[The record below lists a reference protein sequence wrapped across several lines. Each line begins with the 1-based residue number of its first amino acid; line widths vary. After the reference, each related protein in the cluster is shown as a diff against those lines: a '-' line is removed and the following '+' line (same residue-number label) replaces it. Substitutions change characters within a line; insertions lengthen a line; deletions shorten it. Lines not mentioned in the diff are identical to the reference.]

1 MGQTPSERGSM
12 GVFKNTKEAFER
24 GMSGDST
31 YEIADSTLVCSHCGH
46 TDFALESVLLN
57 TRGMSFIGL
66 DWANEDANAY
76 ICKNCGH
83 IEWFVQR

>member
-1 MGQTPSERGSM
+1 M

-24 GMSGDST
+24 GISGDST
-31 YEIADSTLVCSHCGH
+31 YEIAGSTLVCPHCGH
-46 TDFALESVLLN
+46 TDFAHESVLLN

-66 DWANEDANAY
+66 DWANEDANVY
-76 ICKNCGH
+76 ICKKCGR